1 MTDYRRFLAAS
12 TNGHDGEEVLAYFGG
27 PYVQAGPR
35 RLSVRPPGPP
45 GFFRFAVTGRSAR
58 VVGPAE
64 PPDLSGWPAVRGY
77 VVPREGRTVY
87 LATDSGAAER
97 LVIGPADEPR
107 PFAPLLA
114 RRFPGGELVFDAEEF
129 ESGVEDAVRTAYED
143 GVTLADVKGV
153 PATLRA
159 AFGYAVLLRVARR
172 ESVPAIPAE
181 ARPHLSALADRG
193 EAAAREVLGLLRA
206 ERARVEPDET
216 PQWIIARDQ
225 AQRRRAE
232 VSDDAVTRR
241 VAQVLYANNAGLRG
255 LRRLEGG
262 WLEVRYDLDG
272 EQFVSIVEA
281 RTLNVADA
289 GICLNQ
295 HDGELTLESLPS
307 VIREA
312 IRTGRLHVTAY

>member
-1 MTDYRRFLAAS
+1 VTDYRRFLATSATS
-12 TNGHDGEEVLAYFGG
+12 EEVLAYFGG

-35 RLSVRPPGPP
+35 RLSALPPGPP
-45 GFFRFAVTGRSAR
+45 GFFRFAVIGRSAR

-64 PPDLSGWPAVRGY
+64 PPDLSGWPAVRGH
-77 VVPREGRTVY
+77 VVPRPGGIVY
-87 LATDSGAAER
+87 IATDSGAAER
-97 LVIGPADEPR
+97 LAIGPVDEPR

-114 RRFPGGELVFDAEEF
+114 RRFTGGELVFDAEEF
-129 ESGVEDAVRTAYED
+129 ETGAEDAVRTAFED
-143 GVTLADVKGV
+143 RATLAGVKGI

-159 AFGYAVLLRVARR
+159 AFGYGVLLRVSWR
-172 ESVPAIPAE
+172 EGVPAIPAE
-181 ARPHLSALADRG
+181 ARPHLSELADRG
-193 EAAAREVLGLLRA
+193 EAAALEVLGLLRA

-216 PQWIIARDQ
+216 PQWILARDQ
-225 AQRRRAE
+225 AQQRRADAA
-232 VSDDAVTRR
+232 DDAVTRR
-241 VAQVLYANNAGLRG
+241 VAEVLYANHAALRG

-312 IRTGRLHVTAY
+312 IHTGRLHVTAY